1 VPRNWPQIR
10 QVLHCAIP
18 WPFGRAGEMCKVP
31 QNNLTLAISEFAMAD
46 LKNTNILV
54 GTEKSGGPPPQPKT
68 LAR

>member
-1 VPRNWPQIR
+1 
-10 QVLHCAIP
+10 
-18 WPFGRAGEMCKVP
+18 M

-54 GTEKSGGPPPQPKT
+54 GTEKSGGGPPQPKT